1 MDTMIKEHN
10 AHLNYNI
17 NVKRLTATEEKAKD
31 DLIEKVVVIPSL
43 IN

>member
-10 AHLNYNI
+10 VHLNYNI
-17 NVKRLTATEEKAKD
+17 NVKRLTAIEEKAKD
-31 DLIEKVVVIPSL
+31 DLIEKVLVVPSI